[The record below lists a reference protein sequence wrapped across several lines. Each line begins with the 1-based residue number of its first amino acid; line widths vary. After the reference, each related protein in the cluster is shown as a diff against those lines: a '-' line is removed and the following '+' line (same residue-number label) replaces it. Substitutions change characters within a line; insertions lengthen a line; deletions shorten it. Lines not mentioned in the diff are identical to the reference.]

1 MAETQITIQRDME
14 FGVHDGDSLTGDLYS
29 PEGSG
34 NYPAIVALHG
44 GGWKLG
50 SSQSYQYWGPY
61 LGGAGDTPS
70 SPSTTASS
78 QGAKNRYPASVHDA
92 RAAVQFLKSRSEELR
107 VDPDRIG
114 LMGDSAGAHLSA
126 ITALAGDTPLFADA
140 YSDDPYAG
148 VSTSVKTVVGIYGV
162 YDMLAQWE
170 HDQVSRPLDQITQ
183 SLLGKSPMESKWLFY
198 EASPTSYTTV
208 DNNHTAFLIVW
219 GDEDDIVDRHSQ
231 SEAFVN
237 SLKQAGFFTRSVIV
251 PGAPP
256 LLDVR
261 PPRRTP
267 QPPRLPRPPGC
278 YASSKTACEQ
288 TIPSPL
294 AGRGL
299 G

>member
-61 LGGAGDTPS
+61 LAERGYALFS
-70 SPSTTASS
+70 VNYRLL

-251 PGAPP
+251 PGAPHFWMSDP
-256 LLDVR
+256 LDE
-261 PPRRTP
+261 PRSHP
-267 QPPRLPRPPGC
+267 AFLAPRLLRFL
-278 YASSKTACEQ
+278 Q
-288 TIPSPL
+288 DRL
-294 AGRGL
+294 
-299 G
+299 